1 MIADPTVTT
10 TPVVKENAP
19 DGNGRK
25 GLFICR
31 KKIIAEINKI
41 QAISSSFNKV

>member
-19 DGNGRK
+19 DGNGRN
-25 GLFICR
+25 GLFI
-31 KKIIAEINKI
+31 
-41 QAISSSFNKV
+41 